1 MTVDAVRR
9 AVTIEADGPLAYSKE
24 ETLARLPYAQLVP
37 QIHRAALEV
46 RSGTIQAPPRLT
58 VPMDGKDGALMCMPA
73 TAGDIATV
81 KLLTVLPDNAAKGL
95 PMVQGQ
101 VSVFD
106 TANGRLLA
114 RLDAEAVTSRRTA
127 AVSLAGAERLLG
139 RSPNKVLVIGSGVQ
153 AASHIE
159 AFAEYFGTTDFV
171 VAARTRSSAEEMR
184 SRILDGHDS
193 LSIEIIVLADLDDC
207 SWEGMD
213 VVVCATAA
221 QTPVLS
227 CTVPPNVLVI
237 AVGAYRPDMVEL
249 SPQLL
254 RGRTVVVDT
263 LDGARHEAGDLIS
276 ADIDWSAVEELCDVG
291 YDPHR
296 HNHNQV
302 LKTVGHAAWDLA
314 ACRTVLGSEFIDLG
328 RAV

>member
-1 MTVDAVRR
+1 MTVDTVTR
-9 AVTIEADGPLAYSKE
+9 AVTTEVNGPLVYSKE
-24 ETLARLPYAQLVP
+24 EVLARLPYAQLVP

-46 RSGTIQAPPRLT
+46 RNGTIQAPPRLI
-58 VPMDGKDGALMCMPA
+58 VPMDSKDGALMCMPA
-73 TAGDIATV
+73 TADDIATV

-106 TANGRLLA
+106 AVNGRLLA
-114 RLDAEAVTSRRTA
+114 RLDAEAVTARRTA
-127 AVSLAGAERLLG
+127 AVSLAGAELLLG
-139 RSPNKVLVIGSGVQ
+139 RSPTKVLVIGSGVQ
-153 AASHIE
+153 AASHIA
-159 AFAEYFGTTDFV
+159 AFAEYFGTTDFL
-171 VAARTRSSAEEMR
+171 VAARTRSSAEEMLNC
-184 SRILDGHDS
+184 ILDRDDA
-193 LSIEIIVLADLDDC
+193 LSIELIALTDLDDF
-207 SWEGMD
+207 SWAGVD

-227 CTVPPNVLVI
+227 CAVPPDVLVI

-263 LDGARHEAGDLIS
+263 LDGAKHEAGDLIN
-276 ADIDWSAVEELCDVG
+276 ADVDWSAVDELYDVEHG
-291 YDPHR
+291 LQR
-296 HNHNQV
+296 NNHNWV

-314 ACRTVLGSEFIDLG
+314 ACRTVLS
-328 RAV
+328 A